1 MEKEAATF
9 DTVIFYRKI
18 VENERPVRKDGE
30 NGRKRRK
37 MEIAHVLSYSGA
49 ERENPLSNGAGNDG
63 KAEKKSTLN
72 KRIARFF

>member
-1 MEKEAATF
+1 MVKQRMAANGAEK
-9 DTVIFYRKI
+9 
-18 VENERPVRKDGE
+18 
-30 NGRKRRK
+30 GRKRRK

-49 ERENPLSNGAGNDG
+49 EREKPLSNGAGNDG

>member
-1 MEKEAATF
+1 MVKQRMAANGAEK
-9 DTVIFYRKI
+9 
-18 VENERPVRKDGE
+18 
-30 NGRKRRK
+30 GRKRRK

-72 KRIARFF
+72 KRIARFFCPNHLHLLNL